1 MLVREFLETTAERL
15 PQKTAVVCDGQRWT
29 YADINRMADN
39 LANALVNNGV
49 KRGDRV
55 VIYFKN
61 CIETVV
67 SIFGVL
73 KAGAVFVVVNRST
86 KAEKLVYILQ
96 NCRATALIADDKIP
110 IEAVNSLINLHDKWL
125 KTLIICGAVQ
135 TYKFNNLCPVL
146 SWDDEII
153 NNQNKAERPPIN
165 NIDLDLACIIYT
177 SGTTGEAKGVM
188 CDHSSMAFV
197 SGAIIEYLENSE
209 NDIVLN
215 VLPLSFGYGLYQLLT
230 IFRIGGTL
238 ILENSF
244 AFPAAILNLIE
255 QERVTGLP
263 GVPTFFAMLLQ
274 FDFSKVNFSSLR
286 YLTNAASGLPPSHLL
301 ELQNRLPDTKIF
313 AMYGLTETVRA
324 LYLPPECVT
333 KKPESV
339 GVAIPGTEVWVERE
353 GVRLKHGEVG
363 ELVVRGRHV
372 MRGYWEAPEL
382 SAVRFRPGTLPGER
396 LCYTGDLFKMD
407 EDGLFYF
414 VSRQDDIIKSRGE
427 KVAPREVESVLHK
440 LSGVVEA
447 VVIGVPDA
455 LLGQAIKAFIIK
467 GDKPLTEREVLAY
480 CRLHLEDYM
489 VPKFI
494 EIVETL
500 PKSPSG
506 KVLRGE
512 LA

>member
-1 MLVREFLETTAERL
+1 MFVREILEATADRL
-15 PQKTAVVCDGQRWT
+15 PHKTAVVSDGQRWT
-29 YADINRMADN
+29 YADIDRMADN
-39 LANALVNNGV
+39 LAYALVNNGV

-86 KAEKLVYILQ
+86 KAEKLAYILQ
-96 NCRATALIADDKIP
+96 NCRATSLIADDKTP
-110 IEAVNSLINLHDKWL
+110 VEAVFGQDNTNGNWL
-125 KTLIICGAVQ
+125 KALIICGEIQA
-135 TYKFNNLCPVL
+135 YKFNNVCPVL
-146 SWDDEII
+146 SWGDVI
-153 NNQNKAERPPIN
+153 NQQIKVERPPIN

-188 CDHSSMAFV
+188 CDHSSVVFV

-230 IFRIGGTL
+230 VFCVGGTL

-244 AFPAAILNLIE
+244 AFPAAILKLIE
-255 QERVTGLP
+255 QEKVTGMP
-263 GVPTFFAMLLQ
+263 GVPTFYAMLLQ

-301 ELQNRLPDTKIF
+301 ELQHRLPNTKIF

-324 LYLPPECVT
+324 LYLPPEFVS

-339 GVAIPGTEVWVERE
+339 GVAIPGTEVWVEHE
-353 GVRLKHGEVG
+353 GIRLGPGEVG

-407 EDGLFYF
+407 EDGFFYF

-455 LLGQAIKAFIIK
+455 LLGQAIKAFVIK
-467 GDKPLTEREVLAY
+467 DDKPLTEREVLAY

-489 VPKFI
+489 VPKI
-494 EIVETL
+494 VEIVETL